1 MCIFD
6 CVCSGS
12 PKTLTVDGADAQTVL
27 PNLIPGV
34 TYQVTVI
41 AVKGQKESQP
51 ASDSVTTGETA
62 SPTPTHN
69 THLPYYLI
77 LCLMTVT
84 MSLVSN
90 HSTFTMLVIEAD
102 CSQV

>member
-1 MCIFD
+1 MLIKLNLTSHVYFVLYCV

-51 ASDSVTTGETA
+51 TSDSVTTGETA
-62 SPTPTHN
+62 SPTPTH
-69 THLPYYLI
+69 THPII
-77 LCLMTVT
+77 LSCI
-84 MSLVSN
+84 S
-90 HSTFTMLVIEAD
+90 
-102 CSQV
+102 